1 MKNIHYFY
9 GSIIILLIIILVAL
23 FGYLS
28 NQQNLTKNRID
39 NLYTK
44 INSDRDDINKI
55 NSVLEN
61 QTTQLDELLN
71 YIYKNNSESNIK
83 KDNIEITKDLPV
95 ELPKKEKDS
104 KIKTNTT
111 DTENTKPDTSDSNPI
126 KSMQS
131 DTKILNSTSITNTN
145 LQKSTGECLQ
155 KKNL

>member
-44 INSDRDDINKI
+44 INSDKDDINKF

-61 QTTQLDELLN
+61 QPTQLDELLN
-71 YIYKNNSESNIK
+71 YIYKNNPESNIK
-83 KDNIEITKDLPV
+83 KITLKSL
-95 ELPKKEKDS
+95 
-104 KIKTNTT
+104 KIY
-111 DTENTKPDTSDSNPI
+111 
-126 KSMQS
+126 Q
-131 DTKILNSTSITNTN
+131 
-145 LQKSTGECLQ
+145 
-155 KKNL
+155 

>member
-44 INSDRDDINKI
+44 INSDKDDINKI

-71 YIYKNNSESNIK
+71 YIYKNNPESNIK
-83 KDNIEITKDLPV
+83 KITLKSL
-95 ELPKKEKDS
+95 
-104 KIKTNTT
+104 KIY
-111 DTENTKPDTSDSNPI
+111 
-126 KSMQS
+126 Q
-131 DTKILNSTSITNTN
+131 
-145 LQKSTGECLQ
+145 
-155 KKNL
+155 

>member
-9 GSIIILLIIILVAL
+9 GSIIILLIIIMVAL

-71 YIYKNNSESNIK
+71 YIYKNNPESNIK
-83 KDNIEITKDLPV
+83 K
-95 ELPKKEKDS
+95 
-104 KIKTNTT
+104 
-111 DTENTKPDTSDSNPI
+111 
-126 KSMQS
+126 
-131 DTKILNSTSITNTN
+131 
-145 LQKSTGECLQ
+145 
-155 KKNL
+155 

>member
-1 MKNIHYFY
+1 M
-9 GSIIILLIIILVAL
+9 VAL

-44 INSDRDDINKI
+44 INSDKDDINKI
-55 NSVLEN
+55 NSVLKN

-71 YIYKNNSESNIK
+71 YIYKNNPESNIK
-83 KDNIEITKDLPV
+83 KDNIKITKDLPV

-111 DTENTKPDTSDSNPI
+111 DTENTKLDT
-126 KSMQS
+126 S
-131 DTKILNSTSITNTN
+131 DTKILNSTSITNSN

-155 KKNL
+155 KKNFINKNYLEYCANFKY

>member
-44 INSDRDDINKI
+44 INSDKDDINKI

-71 YIYKNNSESNIK
+71 YIYKNNPESNIK
-83 KDNIEITKDLPV
+83 K
-95 ELPKKEKDS
+95 
-104 KIKTNTT
+104 
-111 DTENTKPDTSDSNPI
+111 
-126 KSMQS
+126 
-131 DTKILNSTSITNTN
+131 
-145 LQKSTGECLQ
+145 
-155 KKNL
+155 

>member
-9 GSIIILLIIILVAL
+9 GSIIILLIIIMVAL

-44 INSDRDDINKI
+44 INSDKDDINKI

-71 YIYKNNSESNIK
+71 YIYKNNPESNIK
-83 KDNIEITKDLPV
+83 K
-95 ELPKKEKDS
+95 
-104 KIKTNTT
+104 
-111 DTENTKPDTSDSNPI
+111 
-126 KSMQS
+126 
-131 DTKILNSTSITNTN
+131 
-145 LQKSTGECLQ
+145 
-155 KKNL
+155 

>member
-71 YIYKNNSESNIK
+71 YIYN
-83 KDNIEITKDLPV
+83 
-95 ELPKKEKDS
+95 
-104 KIKTNTT
+104 
-111 DTENTKPDTSDSNPI
+111 
-126 KSMQS
+126 M
-131 DTKILNSTSITNTN
+131 
-145 LQKSTGECLQ
+145 
-155 KKNL
+155 

>member
-71 YIYKNNSESNIK
+71 YIYKNNPESNIK
-83 KDNIEITKDLPV
+83 K
-95 ELPKKEKDS
+95 
-104 KIKTNTT
+104 
-111 DTENTKPDTSDSNPI
+111 
-126 KSMQS
+126 
-131 DTKILNSTSITNTN
+131 
-145 LQKSTGECLQ
+145 
-155 KKNL
+155 

>member
-28 NQQNLTKNRID
+28 NQQNLTKSRID

-71 YIYKNNSESNIK
+71 YIYKNNPESNIK
-83 KDNIEITKDLPV
+83 K
-95 ELPKKEKDS
+95 
-104 KIKTNTT
+104 
-111 DTENTKPDTSDSNPI
+111 
-126 KSMQS
+126 
-131 DTKILNSTSITNTN
+131 
-145 LQKSTGECLQ
+145 
-155 KKNL
+155 